1 MMSNQIS
8 IHRLAHEIRD
18 VYDSDPLQADVM
30 IEKKLRQHFDE
41 LPSGKKLEQLMD
53 MIRQFTKVNPDSENL
68 EDIVFSRLCSLMLG
82 VPEEDL
88 SSSEHSQRLAES
100 LNTIFDKLNEL
111 VSIINMSFCN
121 KNTDKTIRHIINF
134 NLKGDGHSQSLESY
148 LEQIKKAFL
157 ITQEAFKVAIEAK
170 LNELFSD
177 LSPDNIGDEVGGL
190 IFSRKAKSFEIYEK
204 RFEIHK
210 KRFESGRFMEELLAE
225 FEKSCQKLFMEMEK
239 ETEK

>member
-1 MMSNQIS
+1 MSNEIS
-8 IHRLAHEIRD
+8 THRLAHEIRD
-18 VYDSDPLQADVM
+18 VYDSDPLQADIM
-30 IEKKLRQHFDE
+30 IEDKLRQRFDE
-41 LPSGKKLEQLMD
+41 LPSGKKLEQLTD
-53 MIRQFTKVNPDSENL
+53 MIREFAKVNPDSENL

-82 VPEEDL
+82 VPEEYL

-111 VSIINMSFCN
+111 VSIINMSFYN

-134 NLKGDGHSQSLESY
+134 NLKGDGHSQQSLESY

-157 ITQEAFKVAIEAK
+157 ITREAFKIAIEAK

-177 LSPDNIGDEVGGL
+177 LAPDNIGEEAGGM
-190 IFSRKAKSFEIYEK
+190 FFGRKAKLFEIYDK
-204 RFEIHK
+204 RFGIHK
-210 KRFESGRFMEELLAE
+210 RRFDSGRFMDELSAE
-225 FEKSCQKLFMEMEK
+225 FEKNCQKLFMEK